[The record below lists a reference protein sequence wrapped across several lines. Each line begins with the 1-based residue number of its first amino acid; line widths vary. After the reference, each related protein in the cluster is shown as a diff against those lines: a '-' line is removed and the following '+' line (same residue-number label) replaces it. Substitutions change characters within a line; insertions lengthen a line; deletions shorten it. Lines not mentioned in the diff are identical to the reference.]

1 MPLDQYYRVLAFSC
15 VFIAACASP
24 SKKYELHK
32 EYSVN
37 TNVIVKDN
45 SVKQLIESGYICEN
59 AYRYKD
65 RSVGTGHCVS
75 LIQICSG
82 APRTAMWRQGALVK
96 GAELSPGTIIATF
109 RSGKYP
115 NITGWH
121 AAIYISQDK
130 DGIWVWDQWVGK
142 PVHKRLIRFKNGNGK
157 ASNDG
162 DAYSV
167 VY

>member
-1 MPLDQYYRVLAFSC
+1 MPLLRCCCIFVLSSVFLGACTSTPKKHDVAEAHVDNANTVIKGSNASQY
-15 VFIAACASP
+15 IA
-24 SKKYELHK
+24 
-32 EYSVN
+32 
-37 TNVIVKDN
+37 
-45 SVKQLIESGYICEN
+45 SGYVCKN
-59 AYRYKD
+59 AYQYKD

-82 APRTAMWRQGALVK
+82 APRTAMWKQGALVK
-96 GAELSPGTIIATF
+96 GAELTPGTIIATF
-109 RSGKYP
+109 KSGKYP
-115 NITGWH
+115 NVTGWH
-121 AAIYISQDK
+121 AAIYISQDEN
-130 DGIWVWDQWVGK
+130 GIWVWDQWVGK